1 MTINGR
7 YLALAALAVL
17 ASETRAQPVPAF
29 FTPGATAFSP
39 EISVVST
46 GIVQDVQA
54 TVSYDR
60 KYVTLNMRPQNSQ
73 LIALQNFA
81 VNGPP
86 PLGFV
91 GGVSFSTTTGS
102 LGSLNPAYAL
112 GAGRG
117 HPLLVQ
123 RGMTP
128 INSR

>member
-1 MTINGR
+1 MMPNGR
-7 YLALAALAVL
+7 YVALVALSLTLL
-17 ASETRAQPVPAF
+17 ASESRGQPVPAF

-39 EISVVST
+39 ELSVVST

-54 TVSYDR
+54 TLSSDR
-60 KYVTLNMRPQNSQ
+60 KYVTLTMRPQNSQ

-112 GAGRG
+112 GTGRG
-117 HPLLVQ
+117 HP
-123 RGMTP
+123 
-128 INSR
+128 